1 MVAKRRKPGPSAGRA
16 ISGVPAEEKEEED
29 GEEMEEEDKSRR
41 RSGDADRVSRE
52 VMMREKRVET
62 RSHFTT
68 AWREEGKAVVE
79 DVENEA
85 VPKKRLFSMRSSKN
99 TAYLNENLINGVENH
114 KKI

>member
-16 ISGVPAEEKEEED
+16 ISGVAAEEEEEE

-52 VMMREKRVET
+52 VMMGEKRVET

-68 AWREEGKAVVE
+68 TRREEEKAVVE
-79 DVENEA
+79 E
-85 VPKKRLFSMRSSKN
+85 
-99 TAYLNENLINGVENH
+99 
-114 KKI
+114 